1 MSQRI
6 ALAASVITILL
17 MLGVIGYMLTRPAPA
32 PAPITTPSETP
43 VATSAE
49 TPAPPQLIRI
59 ATSALGTAGYRIA
72 AFLSDIWNREV
83 GLRTFVYPFV
93 GSEAAVKAL
102 VLGEVELAY
111 GSDIDF
117 MDLYTWGGEFGGFAG
132 LEREAKKLPVQTLW
146 LYTVET
152 FLLVKAEDADK
163 YKCWRDLEGKS
174 VFLAPKG
181 FGVHRNMLRALK
193 AVGVNVNHVEMTLS
207 GGIVAEALEKG
218 TIAAAVSW
226 TIGTEILPPYG
237 AELDLKMKLAPVN
250 PCPDEIEKLEATGL
264 ILKRIDSTVAFK
276 ANKDMGT
283 IIGVAFIYGWHT
295 AVDVP
300 EDVVYNMLVA
310 LEKVAKDY
318 VKVTREFKQIADD
331 FVGFQLEATKS
342 MIAYG
347 VPVHPGLAKFLKEKG
362 AWNPEWDKYIAREL
376 IPKLV
381 KPGS

>member
-1 MSQRI
+1 MSQRTVFI
-6 ALAASVITILL
+6 VGAVIVVLL
-17 MLGVIGYMLTRPAPA
+17 VLGVIGYMLARP
-32 PAPITTPSETP
+32 TPTATPTPTPVETP
-43 VATSAE
+43 VQ
-49 TPAPPQLIRI
+49 TPALPQLIRI
-59 ATSALGTAGYRIA
+59 STSALGTTGYRIA
-72 AFLSDIWNREV
+72 AFLSDIWNREA

-117 MDLYTWGGEFGGFAG
+117 MDLYTWGGVFGGFAG

-152 FLLVKAEDADK
+152 FFVVKAEDAGK
-163 YKCWRDLEGKS
+163 YKCWRDLEGKN
-174 VFLAPKG
+174 VYLNPKG
-181 FGVHRNMLRALK
+181 FGTHRNMLRALK
-193 AVGVNVNHVEMTLS
+193 AVGVNVNHVELTLS
-207 GGIVAEALEKG
+207 GAIVAEALEKG
-218 TIAAAVSW
+218 TIVATNLY
-226 TIGTEILPPYG
+226 TIGTEVLPPWG
-237 AELDLKMKLAPVN
+237 SELDLKIKLAPLN
-250 PCPDEIEKLEATGL
+250 PCPDEIAKLEATGL
-264 ILKRIDSTVAFK
+264 VLKRINSTVAFK

-283 IIGVAFIYGWHT
+283 IIGVAFFWGWHA

-300 EDVVYNMLVA
+300 EDVVYSMLVA

-318 VKVTREFKQIADD
+318 ARVAREFKQIEGD
-331 FVGFQLEATKS
+331 FAGFQLEGVKS
-342 MIAYG
+342 MMAYG

-362 AWNPEWDKYIAREL
+362 VWNPEWDKYIAKEL

>member
-32 PAPITTPSETP
+32 PAPITTPSETL

-72 AFLSDIWNREV
+72 AFLSDIWNREA

-117 MDLYTWGGEFGGFAG
+117 MDLYTWGGVFGGFAG

-152 FLLVKAEDADK
+152 FFVVKAEDAGK
-163 YKCWRDLEGKS
+163 YKCWRDLEGKN
-174 VFLAPKG
+174 VYLNPKG
-181 FGVHRNMLRALK
+181 FGTHRNMLRALK
-193 AVGVNVNHVEMTLS
+193 AVGVNVNHVEISTGAVADALRMGT
-207 GGIVAEALEKG
+207 IVATALYTTVE
-218 TIAAAVSW
+218 V
-226 TIGTEILPPYG
+226 LPPWG
-237 AELDLKMKLAPVN
+237 MEVELKIDLAPLN
-250 PCPDEIEKLEATGL
+250 PCPDEIEKLEAAGL
-264 ILKRIDSTVAFK
+264 ILKKIDSTKVFSR
-276 ANKDMGT
+276 NKNMGT
-283 IIGVAFIYGWHT
+283 VIGVSFFSGWH
-295 AVDVP
+295 AAIDIP
-300 EDVVYNMLVA
+300 EDTIYKMLVA

-318 VKVTREFKQIADD
+318 VRVAREFSPIATD

-342 MIAYG
+342 MVAYG
-347 VPVHPGLAKFLKEKG
+347 IPIHPGLAKFLKEKG
-362 AWNPEWDKYIAREL
+362 VWNPEWDKYIAREL
-376 IPKLV
+376 IPV
-381 KPGS
+381 KVGSSY